1 MDITSQIVAAING
14 WLQSLAQ
21 HLVRPALA
29 AAVSL
34 VRSFVAAQCATSAE
48 GPKALF
54 DRAPSWLIEA
64 AAVIPV
70 VPMLGPI
77 PLVPQKRDSDPVDTV
92 WYRIP

>member
-34 VRSFVAAQCATSAE
+34 VFQTPQYDSIPEVGRSW
-48 GPKALF
+48 AL
-54 DRAPSWLIEA
+54 
-64 AAVIPV
+64 V
-70 VPMLGPI
+70 
-77 PLVPQKRDSDPVDTV
+77 RDSADGLSSSPWPPPT
-92 WYRIP
+92 